1 MAGSHWLAMPPHFTL
16 EYFDPPATLER
27 HVLTLFYFVWDEEDI
42 RERHPGALPQLTLFP
57 HGQGEV
63 SFSDRPEHFSGD
75 AHMLSG
81 FSTAVPYRIKGPWH
95 AIGASLSPLGWAAL
109 AGQPAGKWLDRF
121 YPAKDILGEQ
131 IEVFAK
137 GINSRY
143 RAGQLTGE
151 VACNELARWIEPR
164 LGQVPQA
171 HELLIQQTVAWL
183 GHSLRPNIEELFAS
197 LNYSRRQAERLVE
210 RYFGFPPAALARKHR
225 AIRAASLLAEEAISD
240 EQEAEIAEA
249 FYDQPHL
256 VREIRRYCGYTPTR
270 LGGSQEPLFLTMLR
284 MKNLDRLR
292 KTTQRSNA
300 KR

>member
-1 MAGSHWLAMPPHFTL
+1 MPPHFSL
-16 EYFDPPATLER
+16 EYFDPPASLAR
-27 HVLTLFYFVWDEEDI
+27 HVLTLFYFVCDAEDV
-42 RERHPGALPQLTLFP
+42 RERHPGALPQIALFP
-57 HGQGEV
+57 HGQGEI
-63 SFSDRPEHFSGD
+63 SFSERPERFSGG

-81 FSTAVPYRIKGPWH
+81 FSTAMPYRVKGPWH

-109 AGQPAGKWLDRF
+109 AGQPAAKWLDRF
-121 YPAKDILGEQ
+121 IPAQDILGAQ

-137 GINSRY
+137 DINSRY
-143 RAGQLTGE
+143 RAGGLTGE
-151 VACNELARWIEPR
+151 AACKELARWIEPR
-164 LGQVPQA
+164 LGQVTQA
-171 HELLIQQTVAWL
+171 HELLIQRTVAWL
-183 GHSLRPNIEELFAS
+183 GHSLRPDIEELFAS
-197 LNYSRRQAERLVE
+197 LNYSRRQAERLIE

-225 AIRAASLLAEEAISD
+225 AIRAASLLAEEALSD

-270 LGGSQEPLFLTMLR
+270 LGGSKEPLFLTMLR

-292 KTTQRSNA
+292 ETTHRPSV